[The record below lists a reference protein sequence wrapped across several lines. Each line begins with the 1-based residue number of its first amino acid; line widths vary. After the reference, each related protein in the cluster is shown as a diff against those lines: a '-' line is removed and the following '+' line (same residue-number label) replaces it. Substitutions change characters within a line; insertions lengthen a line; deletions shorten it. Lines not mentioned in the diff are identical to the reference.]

1 MSKMEDDKKMLVD
14 GDTIE
19 ETEKGSGTTTDV
31 IDDGSNDN
39 PNIKSKNDGLPK
51 TKTNI
56 AEGNVSGDE
65 DASEEEE
72 DDEDEEEEEEE
83 EEDLDYYYYSFAE
96 EVNEGH
102 SVNAEGQLNNNDDPE
117 YFSYECLSPNEAEK
131 YLQESVAVV
140 TASVPMSPSLA
151 KIHLRKCL
159 WSTNDVIHQWQN
171 TAINPRLSD
180 RSPTSTSRLATTLR
194 SSSSSVVNNT
204 PLSSSSQASTGSRLC
219 EVCATLQPSKS
230 FSELLCGHSY
240 CQSCWEL
247 HFEYQ
252 ILQGLSTN
260 ISCMSCP
267 NFATEDFVKRHL
279 NRSDLKEKYSSASFQ
294 DYVLSHPFLRFCP
307 GKDCKSVM
315 KSEKPLAKKCVC
327 TSCKSAFCFNCGS
340 EYHAPTGCETIK
352 RWLTKCADDSETA
365 NYISAH
371 TKDCPKCNICIEKNG
386 GCNHMQ
392 CYNCKHDFCWMCL
405 GDWKT
410 HGSEYYE
417 CSRYKENPNIAHES
431 AHAQA
436 REALKKYLHYF
447 ERWENHSKSMKLEAQ
462 TLEKIKNRIT
472 EKVMSGSGT
481 WIDWQYLLDAST
493 LLAKCRYTLQYTYPY
508 AYYMEPCPRKELFE
522 YQQAQLEAEIEN
534 LSWKIEHAETT
545 DRGDLENQIDI
556 AEKRRASLLKDF
568 LAS

>member
-1 MSKMEDDKKMLVD
+1 MEDQKKMLVD
-14 GDTIE
+14 GE
-19 ETEKGSGTTTDV
+19 EIDEGSRNTADLA
-31 IDDGSNDN
+31 NDIS
-39 PNIKSKNDGLPK
+39 PAIKSRSEEIPQSTND
-51 TKTNI
+51 TSETNLSCNEEVE
-56 AEGNVSGDE
+56 A
-65 DASEEEE
+65 EEE
-72 DDEDEEEEEEE
+72 DEDDDEDDDEEEE

-96 EVNEGH
+96 EVNEDH

-117 YFSYECLSPNEAEK
+117 YFSYECLSPYEAEK
-131 YLQESVAVV
+131 FLQESVAVV
-140 TASVPMSPSLA
+140 TASVSINPALA
-151 KIHLRKCL
+151 KIYLRKCN
-159 WSTNDVIHQWQN
+159 WSTDEVIHQW
-171 TAINPRLSD
+171 
-180 RSPTSTSRLATTLR
+180 RSATIKERSSPSTSHLATNSR
-194 SSSSSVVNNT
+194 SSSINVVNDT
-204 PLSSSSQASTGSRLC
+204 LFSSSSGSHLC
-219 EVCATLQPSKS
+219 EVCATLQPSKN
-230 FSELLCGHSY
+230 FSKLLCGHSY
-240 CQSCWEL
+240 CKSCWEL

-267 NFATEDFVKRHL
+267 NYVPEDFVKRHL
-279 NRSDLKEKYSSASFQ
+279 NRSDLKDKYTSASFQ

-307 GKDCKSVM
+307 GKDCKNVM

-340 EYHAPTGCETIK
+340 EYHAPTACETIK

-462 TLEKIKNRIT
+462 TLEKIKNRIN

-493 LLAKCRYTLQYTYPY
+493 LLAKCRYTLQYTYPF

-556 AEKRRASLLKDF
+556 AEKRRTSLLKDF